1 MELASKDA
9 CTGCGNC
16 RLVCKKKAVTFTRD
30 ALNNIYPV
38 IDSGKCVGCG
48 LCQKV
53 CPAINQV
60 EKIDQKRVIPV
71 MLQTRQFGNLVLLV
85 VLRKQF
91 IDGV

>member
-38 IDSGKCVGCG
+38 IDSGKCGGWG
-48 LCQKV
+48 LSR
-53 CPAINQV
+53 
-60 EKIDQKRVIPV
+60 D
-71 MLQTRQFGNLVLLV
+71 
-85 VLRKQF
+85 
-91 IDGV
+91 

>member
-53 CPAINQV
+53 CPRLIRWK
-60 EKIDQKRVIPV
+60 KIDPKRVIPV